1 MMIDPWTSEGILRFQ
16 SILLMIL
23 STQAGLVL
31 GQSSSR
37 FLKTSLH
44 ARTRSWKGAL
54 TQKVCHCTA
63 KCDWV
68 ALKKL
73 CRQMLCEGCS

>member
-1 MMIDPWTSEGILRFQ
+1 MMIRPPRTSEGILRFQ

-54 TQKVCHCTA
+54 HSKSLSLHS
-63 KCDWV
+63 
-68 ALKKL
+68 
-73 CRQMLCEGCS
+73 QM